1 LLDRIFDEYGLI
13 VSGWSGEWDSALRAA
28 FLRAPNR
35 RYATYWTCRGSLSEA
50 AREITDHRKARV
62 LTVKDADNFF
72 AELLQSIETLDQ
84 TRRQNPIGVE
94 LLVNTA
100 KRYIAKPEHR
110 NQLDDLVTQAA
121 ERMLAALDI
130 PDLAPEGV
138 VDQKSFVRRL
148 HTYEAATEPLAR
160 SVGAFGRWGDGSETA
175 LVVNLIQVLN
185 AHAERVGSGI
195 ISLLALRS
203 YPAVLIFTA
212 YGLGLTVARRW
223 RALHELFSFEVL
235 VDARQHKRVVE
246 ELFLSGWRGGE
257 KTLWNHAFSLPN
269 GNTRKTPLSD
279 YLCTLFIEWGKSFTG
294 VTQDHEGLCE
304 TFEVLG
310 SIAYLESASE
320 QELERRTAGSE
331 APLWTPMGRV
341 SWHGSSLS
349 RITQEINREP
359 VKASLLKAGFAK
371 GSPKFLDLS
380 IQNLGRVAQRAIWQ

>member
-1 LLDRIFDEYGLI
+1 
-13 VSGWSGEWDSALRAA
+13 
-28 FLRAPNR
+28 
-35 RYATYWTCRGSLSEA
+35 
-50 AREITDHRKARV
+50 
-62 LTVKDADNFF
+62 
-72 AELLQSIETLDQ
+72 
-84 TRRQNPIGVE
+84 
-94 LLVNTA
+94 
-100 KRYIAKPEHR
+100 
-110 NQLDDLVTQAA
+110 
-121 ERMLAALDI
+121 
-130 PDLAPEGV
+130 
-138 VDQKSFVRRL
+138 
-148 HTYEAATEPLAR
+148 
-160 SVGAFGRWGDGSETA
+160 
-175 LVVNLIQVLN
+175 
-185 AHAERVGSGI
+185 
-195 ISLLALRS
+195 
-203 YPAVLIFTA
+203 VLIFTA